1 MEDDG
6 TVNYSKEPTSG
17 SSSSSSTAPPP
28 PQSSSPSSPI
38 RGTREGFNSDSS
50 KPTDESPVATSSSD
64 SGGNYGSLKELTTS
78 IQRPTWTKL
87 DFKGGSV
94 EDTSRT
100 KGMNKKEGG
109 VDDVTN
115 EGESIGGGG
124 GGGNLQDL
132 LPKRATWTK
141 LDFKGVPVEDERR
154 TENAARSNTD
164 NSSSF
169 NKGEYTSLKTLLPER
184 TINWRKKKQVLS
196 SGAATSGEVK
206 RELMRREERQKA
218 MKDEVLA
225 SVEQSRVV
233 AESSSDEDKTGSADK
248 EEEVKPYQNLKDLL
262 PERKMGAQKRIKQ

>member
-6 TVNYSKEPTSG
+6 TVNYSKAEPTSG
-17 SSSSSSTAPPP
+17 SSSSTASS
-28 PQSSSPSSPI
+28 PQLSSSQSSSPI

-50 KPTDESPVATSSSD
+50 KPTNEVATPSSKE
-64 SGGNYGSLKELTTS
+64 SGGNNNYGSLKELTTS

-100 KGMNKKEGG
+100 RGMNK
-109 VDDVTN
+109 D
-115 EGESIGGGG
+115 GGGGALTDDPGGSIG

-154 TENAARSNTD
+154 TKRNTTQQGNTD
-164 NSSSF
+164 SF
-169 NKGEYTSLKTLLPER
+169 NKGEYSSLKTLLPER
-184 TINWRKKKQVLS
+184 TIKWRKKEQLLS

-206 RELMRREERQKA
+206 RELRRREERQKA

-225 SVEQSRVV
+225 SVE
-233 AESSSDEDKTGSADK
+233 ASSSDEDITGSTDK

-262 PERKMGAQKRIKQ
+262 PERKMGAQKRIKK

>member
-6 TVNYSKEPTSG
+6 TVNYSKAEPTSG
-17 SSSSSSTAPPP
+17 SSSSTAPS
-28 PQSSSPSSPI
+28 PQSPSSSSPI

-50 KPTDESPVATSSSD
+50 KPADESSVV
-64 SGGNYGSLKELTTS
+64 SGGGSNNYGSLKELTTS

-100 KGMNKKEGG
+100 KGMNKEGG
-109 VDDVTN
+109 AADVNTKV
-115 EGESIGGGG
+115 GESSSI

-141 LDFKGVPVEDERR
+141 LDFKGVPVPDTRR
-154 TENAARSNTD
+154 TKRNTAQQSNTD

-169 NKGEYTSLKTLLPER
+169 NKGEYSSLKTLLPER
-184 TINWRKKKQVLS
+184 KINWGKKKQVLS

-206 RELMRREERQKA
+206 RELRRREERQKA

-225 SVEQSRVV
+225 SVEQSSSSDVV
-233 AESSSDEDKTGSADK
+233 ASSDEDITGDSDE